1 MNRRGALV
9 ALGTLG
15 RSMLG
20 GSLLGGCGYRPLR
33 SGLSGSP
40 RLRVASSTAR
50 VASLQALGEEL
61 ATGARAELAR
71 HEALSGS
78 GLPLH
83 LEVIRLEE
91 VGEGDGVVADLPS
104 ARGVRVGVVA
114 RGRLEGGDYETA
126 DLEAS
131 EVLATGS
138 SPTSFEVARSA
149 AARSAARRA
158 GALVARAV
166 LGLP

>member
-1 MNRRGALV
+1 MKRRGALV
-9 ALGTLG
+9 TLVGGTLIV
-15 RSMLG
+15 
-20 GSLLGGCGYRPLR
+20 GCGYRPLK
-33 SGLSGSP
+33 SGLAGNP
-40 RLRVASSTAR
+40 RLRVASSVAR

-71 HEALSGS
+71 YEALSAS

-83 LEVIRLEE
+83 LEVVRLEE
-91 VGEGDGVVADLPS
+91 VGEGDGVVGDLPS
-104 ARGVRVGVVA
+104 ARGVRVRVVA
-114 RGRLEGGDYETA
+114 RGRIEGGDYETE
-126 DLEAS
+126 DLEAT

-138 SPTSFEVARSA
+138 SPNGFEVARSA

>member
-1 MNRRGALV
+1 MTVVNRRGVLI
-9 ALGTLG
+9 TLG
-15 RSMLG
+15 GALIV
-20 GSLLGGCGYRPLR
+20 GCGYRPLK
-33 SGLSGSP
+33 SGLAGNP
-40 RLRVASSTAR
+40 RLRVASSVAR

-71 HEALSGS
+71 YEALSPS

-83 LEVIRLEE
+83 LEVVRLEE
-91 VGEGDGVVADLPS
+91 VGEGDGVASDLPS
-104 ARGVRVGVVA
+104 ARGVRVRVVA
-114 RGRLEGGDYETA
+114 RGRIEGGDYETE

-149 AARSAARRA
+149 AARSAARKA